1 VVFWHEGYIKRFYSL
16 CTIKFSTYTYNIKS
30 MRYSQQVGKTLAG
43 QEHQI
48 GILLSLG
55 MLSPKLEQHHLSR
68 ISKIKMEFS
77 APKTIRL

>member
-1 VVFWHEGYIKRFYSL
+1 
-16 CTIKFSTYTYNIKS
+16 
-30 MRYSQQVGKTLAG
+30 MRYSQQAGKTLAG
-43 QEHQI
+43 HEHQI

-68 ISKIKMEFS
+68 ISKIKMEFN